1 MKIRPADSTDVQ
13 TICEL
18 RKEAA
23 AWLAEIGSDQWS
35 GTGLDDRAFASRIE
49 KSIEHRGT
57 WMVVDGPEVIG
68 TIGVDTQFDQGLWTP
83 EEESTAV
90 SVHRMIT
97 RRTAAGRGVGTAML
111 SWANQVALILGRQWL
126 RLDAWTSS
134 KGLHQY
140 YKDQGFSLVRT
151 MPGHRYPSNT
161 LFERRVP
168 KMVPA
173 PK

>member
-49 KSIEHRGT
+49 KSIKRRGT
-57 WMVVDGPEVIG
+57 WMVVEGPEVIG

-90 SVHRMIT
+90 SVHRMMT
-97 RRTAAGRGVGTAML
+97 RRAAAGRGVGTAML
-111 SWANQVALILGRQWL
+111 NWADQVALILGRQWL
-126 RLDAWTSS
+126 RLDAWTSNTR
-134 KGLHQY
+134 L
-140 YKDQGFSLVRT
+140 
-151 MPGHRYPSNT
+151 HRYYGRAGFRPVRVVEGHYYPSSA
-161 LFERRVP
+161 LFERAVP
-168 KMVPA
+168 TAVPIT
-173 PK
+173 